1 MRQSQILILLT
12 YLVAPPSPIVGR
24 CQASVRVRFPSRLP
38 LNACAMAR
46 AAIATLQPLPEFHH
60 VAFFDASFQKGKG
73 SPPSGLSGGRGG
85 MSRVAFGGH
94 NG

>member
-46 AAIATLQPLPEFHH
+46 AAIATLQPWPEFHH
-60 VAFFDASFQKGKG
+60 ARFSMRRSRRGKAALPLG
-73 SPPSGLSGGRGG
+73 CLGAGVG
-85 MSRVAFGGH
+85 
-94 NG
+94 